1 MKKSFN
7 LYFLLS
13 AVVLLASCRKL
24 DEVNPS
30 GATAEAVWTTPEG
43 ILTLINGTY
52 SELRNFYG
60 KEDAIL
66 MTEGGTDIWF
76 NQNKA
81 SYANQLTRYE
91 NFTAASSGT
100 NRNSFRTFYK
110 ILNLANAGISRIK
123 DITYPTT
130 AARNEREGELR
141 FLRAFVLWHIVEF
154 YGGANLRTTETQGA
168 ELTATRSSVEA
179 FYNVILEDLELA
191 KQYLPYS
198 AVPAAEYSRATK
210 KSAAGLLARALLTR
224 AYYATGAEANNYFT
238 RARDVAKEVID
249 NQAAYRVSLWPNY
262 GDLWIPANNRRVAG
276 GATGVLGESMFTI
289 SNSASN
295 PIVNFDG
302 NANRM
307 HLWYLTQYSGRYTAL
322 QLDTAY
328 GHDGQRRLQ
337 PTLALLDMYNEN
349 IDARYE
355 GSFQEVWLANRTSN
369 GGITGTPTN
378 YTWTAADVAT
388 FRKAPSVLGTVLRYR
403 IDTALYITKKSISN
417 ESVRPYV
424 VFDRDTMYTAS
435 GAIAGVNAWPALIKF
450 AYPNRAAANAQPGFN
465 DIFLMRF
472 AEMYLIAAE
481 AEFRLGNSAAAANYI
496 NVIRT
501 RAAKKAPVN
510 QSAAMQVT
518 AGDINIQFILDERA
532 REFAG
537 EQIRWFDLKR
547 SLTPAQW
554 TARIKTLNP
563 DITAVQEFHR
573 LRPIPQEE
581 LDALENKDFG
591 QNPGY

>member
-1 MKKSFN
+1 MKKTFVP
-7 LYFLLS
+7 YS
-13 AVVLLASCRKL
+13 ALALVVLFSSCRKL
-24 DEVNPS
+24 DEINPS

-43 ILTLINGTY
+43 MLTLINGTY

-60 KEDAIL
+60 KEDATL
-66 MTEGGTDIWF
+66 MTEAGTDIWF

-81 SYANQLTRYE
+81 SYANQLTRYDG
-91 NFTAASSGT
+91 FTAASSGT

-110 ILNLANAGISRIK
+110 ILNQANAGIGRIR
-123 DITYPTT
+123 DIPYPS
-130 AARNEREGELR
+130 ASARAEREGELR

-168 ELTATRSSVEA
+168 ELTATRSPAEE
-179 FYNVILEDLELA
+179 FYRVIIEDLEFA
-191 KQYLPYS
+191 RQNLPVS
-198 AVPAAEYSRATK
+198 WGAEYSRASK

-224 AYYATGAEANNYFT
+224 AYYSTGADAATYFT
-238 RARDVAKEVID
+238 RARDAAKEVID
-249 NQAAYRVSLWPNY
+249 RPADFGVSLWMNY
-262 GDLWIPANNRRVAG
+262 ADLWTPANNRRVGG

-289 SNSASN
+289 SNSATN
-295 PIVNFDG
+295 QVVNFDG

-328 GHDGQRRLQ
+328 GNDGQRRLQ
-337 PTLALLDMYNEN
+337 PTLALLDMFNEN

-369 GGITGTPTN
+369 GGLTGTPAT
-378 YTWTAADVAT
+378 YTWNATDVAT
-388 FRKAPSVLGTVLRYR
+388 FRKQPSVLGQVLRYR
-403 IDTALYITKKSISN
+403 LDTALYITKRSINN
-417 ESVRPYV
+417 EAARPYV

-435 GAIAGVNAWPALIKF
+435 RAIAGVNAWPALIKF

-472 AEMYLIAAE
+472 AEMHLIAAE
-481 AEFRLGNSAAAANYI
+481 AEFRLGNNAEAARYVNI
-496 NVIRT
+496 VRT
-501 RAAKKAPVN
+501 RAAKKTPVN
-510 QSAAMQVT
+510 QTAAMQVS
-518 AGDINIQFILDERA
+518 GSDINIQFVMDERA

-547 SLTPAQW
+547 SLSPTEW
-554 TARIKTLNP
+554 VARIKNLNP
-563 DITAVQEFHR
+563 DITAVQSFHR

-581 LDALENKDFG
+581 LDALLNKSEFR